1 MRPKSLREVGEMA
14 LARSSADFALR
25 EFLDEFQRSPLATA
39 LEGEPPPL
47 TGQVADGERWD
58 AYLAATAEAL
68 ALRHGWPVPAWAAAP
83 GRRLPAPWFALPG
96 HALRNILLVESPA
109 PFRARN
115 LFVSANALS
124 RA

>member
-1 MRPKSLREVGEMA
+1 MRPKSLREVGEIA

-25 EFLDEFQRSPLATA
+25 EFLDEFRRSPSATA
-39 LEGEPPPL
+39 LAGEPSL
-47 TGQVADGERWD
+47 LAGRVADGERWD

-68 ALRHGWPVPAWAAAP
+68 ALRQGWAAPAWAATP
-83 GRRLPAPWFALPG
+83 GRRLAAPWFALPG